1 MSDVTS
7 DDGNHIWR
15 KGRGWVPINEDAEV
29 AKDALIRE
37 LVSALKPFAEEE
49 PEHEEISEDNE
60 LVAPRWLDATY
71 GQYRAARAAL
81 AKAKEAGY

>member
-15 KGRGWVPINEDAEV
+15 KGRGWVPINEDAEM

-37 LVSALKPFAEEE
+37 LL
-49 PEHEEISEDNE
+49 
-60 LVAPRWLDATY
+60 
-71 GQYRAARAAL
+71 AAL
-81 AKAKEAGY
+81 ADVKAVGYRMAFAKVEDALANAKAAGYEP

>member
-15 KGRGWVPINEDAEV
+15 KGRGWVPINEDAEM

-37 LVSALKPFAEEE
+37 LV
-49 PEHEEISEDNE
+49 
-60 LVAPRWLDATY
+60 
-71 GQYRAARAAL
+71 AAL
-81 AKAKEAGY
+81 VHMLVQPAPDTDYARRIIAHAKAQGYEP